1 MSQQIAPF
9 ILNLDPPAIWD
20 NYCPV
25 LLPLGPPTLST
36 IIPASM
42 GLFVPFFVFVVA
54 LFMHLYGIW
63 TRENSS
69 AALVD
74 SGDEAAP
81 MMMRRGAP
89 PPSYFA
95 RGARTENQFFKGPSR
110 RGPP

>member
-1 MSQQIAPF
+1 MSQLITPL
-9 ILNLDPPAIWD
+9 ILNLDPPAVWD

-42 GLFVPFFVFVVA
+42 GLFVPFFVFVTA

-69 AALVD
+69 LEL
-74 SGDEAAP
+74 SGDEAEPIVA
-81 MMMRRGAP
+81 RRGVP
-89 PPSYFA
+89 FPRNVRS
-95 RGARTENQFFKGPSR
+95 ESQFFKAPGR
-110 RGPP
+110 RGH